1 MKLLLAR
8 HGQTEWNA
16 AARFQGHTDIGLSE
30 RGRAQAHALGR
41 ALRGRPVTAAYVSPM
56 RRAIETAEIAL
67 ADAGIL
73 WTPIEELRE
82 LSLGQWEGCTVD
94 EIRQRD
100 GDPYAAWL
108 RAPLDNPPPDAE
120 PLPVV
125 RDRVLTAVERIAA
138 AHGDGEAL
146 VIAHGGVISVYAC
159 HLLGCSF
166 NHLWRLRVD
175 NCSLTIVRPPRL
187 VTLNDTRHL
196 PADLQTHT
204 FNRGERASPAP
215 TATDVTARETH
226 SGADEERGA
235 RPECPAAVSGA
246 GEAASSTPSR
256 STLTGATEAAAP
268 APSRSTLSGAAKRTT
283 QPGGHGG
290 RPEPP
295 ISR

>member
-41 ALRGRPVTAAYVSPM
+41 GLRGRPVTAAYVSPM

-94 EIRQRD
+94 EIRRRA

-108 RAPLDNPPPDAE
+108 RAPLDFPPPDAE
-120 PLPVV
+120 PLPAV
-125 RDRVLTAVERIAA
+125 RDRVMTAVERIAA
-138 AHGDGEAL
+138 AHDDGEAL

-196 PADLQTHT
+196 PADLQTHA
-204 FNRGERASPAP
+204 FNRGERASP
-215 TATDVTARETH
+215 ET
-226 SGADEERGA
+226 SQ
-235 RPECPAAVSGA
+235 
-246 GEAASSTPSR
+246 
-256 STLTGATEAAAP
+256 
-268 APSRSTLSGAAKRTT
+268 STLSGAAPGRADAPSPSTLSGAAERAT
-283 QPGGHGG
+283 HPGGHGG